1 MRIAVVNWNRRKVG
15 GVETYL
21 STIIPELSRVGHEMA
36 FWSEVDE
43 PAEREQINLPPGSPA
58 WCVSELGAERA
69 VRGLH
74 DWKPSVTYTHN
85 LMNPGLEAEIQRIA
99 PSVFF
104 AHDYY
109 GTCISGAKTFK
120 YPVVKPCDR
129 RFGWQCLLH
138 YFPHRCGG
146 WSPITMMKLYHLQ
159 SSRQKLL
166 HKYDAIVTHSN
177 HMLAELIKHG
187 LSPQSAYNFPYYVQQ
202 RNGDQLSSAL
212 NQLAGASSAPSV
224 DRTPGGDLTRGR
236 EVAHDEKRPP
246 EHSTMPFRL
255 VFSGRM
261 EFLKGGHVFLN
272 ALPRVAASLGRPL
285 HVVFAGEGRQR
296 HAWEQQA
303 VSLQSQHP
311 ELQIEFTGWVG
322 GTQMNK
328 LLDSCDLQVVPSLW
342 PEPFGLVGPE
352 AGLRGVPAAAF
363 SVGGVPDWL
372 LDGVNGYRA
381 PGDPPTAE
389 GLADAIIRCL
399 RDPDIHAQLRKGAF
413 KVAEQFSIKS
423 HLSALMKVLEHVSAR
438 HPSTTIA

>member
-1 MRIAVVNWNRRKVG
+1 MG

-21 STIIPELSRVGHEMA
+21 NTIIPELSHAGHEVA

-43 PAEREQINLPPGSPA
+43 PAERERINLPPGSAA

-69 VRGLH
+69 IRGLR
-74 DWKPSVTYTHN
+74 DWQPTVTYTHN
-85 LMNPGLEAEIQRIA
+85 LSHPKLEAEIQRVA

-129 RFGWQCLLH
+129 RFGWKCLLH

-146 WSPITMMKLYHLQ
+146 WSPITMMRLYHLQ

-166 HKYDAIVTHSN
+166 HRYDAIVTHSN

-202 RNGDQLSSAL
+202 GNGRGLSSEP
-212 NQLAGASSAPSV
+212 NQPAVAPSAPVVESARS
-224 DRTPGGDLTRGR
+224 DN
-236 EVAHDEKRPP
+236 AHSAQNEKKQL
-246 EHSTMPFRL
+246 RL
-255 VFSGRM
+255 LFSGRM
-261 EFLKGGHVFLN
+261 EFLKGGHIFLN
-272 ALPRVAASLGRPL
+272 ALPRVTAALGRHL
-285 HVVFAGEGRQR
+285 HVVFAGEGRER
-296 HAWEQQA
+296 RAWEQQA
-303 VSLQSQHP
+303 AGLQRQHP
-311 ELQIEFTGWVG
+311 ELEIEFMGWVDRNR
-322 GTQMNK
+322 MDS
-328 LLDSCDLQVVPSLW
+328 LLDTSDLQVVPSLW

-372 LDGVNGYRA
+372 IDGVNGYLA

-389 GLADAIIRCL
+389 GLADAIIRSL
-399 RDPDIHAQLRKGAF
+399 RDPLEHARLRQGAI
-413 KVAEQFSIKS
+413 KIAGQFSIRS
-423 HLSALMKVLEHVSAR
+423 HLAALMKVFEHVAAR
-438 HPSTTIA
+438 HQ

>member
-1 MRIAVVNWNRRKVG
+1 
-15 GVETYL
+15 
-21 STIIPELSRVGHEMA
+21 
-36 FWSEVDE
+36 
-43 PAEREQINLPPGSPA
+43 
-58 WCVSELGAERA
+58 
-69 VRGLH
+69 
-74 DWKPSVTYTHN
+74 
-85 LMNPGLEAEIQRIA
+85 
-99 PSVFF
+99 
-104 AHDYY
+104 
-109 GTCISGAKTFK
+109 
-120 YPVVKPCDR
+120 
-129 RFGWQCLLH
+129 
-138 YFPHRCGG
+138 
-146 WSPITMMKLYHLQ
+146 MMKLYHLQ

-202 RNGDQLSSAL
+202 RNGDHLSSVL
-212 NQLAGASSAPSV
+212 NQLAGAPSAPGV
-224 DRTPGGDLTRGR
+224 DRTPGGYLTRGR

-246 EHSTMPFRL
+246 EHSTIPFRL

-311 ELQIEFTGWVG
+311 ELQIEFTGGVN

-413 KVAEQFSIKS
+413 KIAEQFSIKS

-438 HPSTTIA
+438 HPGTTIA